1 MLTTLRVAPRPVAL
15 SRVLLAAGALLTCHE
30 GAGFL
35 NALQRD
41 RVTTPVAGWLP
52 SAASV
57 PFSAWVLT
65 MGLACVLLALGV
77 LVPLSCLTIAAGN
90 ALLMAAD
97 QQLYSNHRFLLV
109 VLCVLFAGACSD
121 RAWAPGARR
130 RRAAAGGTVS
140 WWPQLLVVAA
150 VSACYLFA
158 GLSKANPE
166 FLSGHLIGS
175 LSPDWVPARLAAWAT
190 VPAEVGIGLGLWW
203 RPARRLALVL
213 GMVLHLSI
221 IVLLSA
227 PVVFTAFALLCLA
240 GYPLVWTWPAL
251 DQAEAASTQRSSVA

>member
-1 MLTTLRVAPRPVAL
+1 M
-15 SRVLLAAGALLTCHE
+15 
-30 GAGFL
+30 
-35 NALQRD
+35 
-41 RVTTPVAGWLP
+41 
-52 SAASV
+52 

-97 QQLYSNHRFLLV
+97 QQALQQPPLPPGGAVRAVRHSLLGPRV
-109 VLCVLFAGACSD
+109 GAGRREPACG
-121 RAWAPGARR
+121 RGRHGPPGGRR
-130 RRAAAGGTVS
+130 
-140 WWPQLLVVAA
+140 LLVVAA

-190 VPAEVGIGLGLWW
+190 VPAEIGIGLGLWW
-203 RPARRLALVL
+203 RRVRRLAPALGVL
-213 GMVLHLSI
+213 LHLSI
-221 IVLLSA
+221 VVLLSA
-227 PVVFTAFALLCLA
+227 PVVFTAFALLCLT

-251 DQAEAASTQRSSVA
+251 DQAEAASTQRSSVP